1 MPHRLGHQEE
11 RNDINKTP
19 TRAELLRARQKFN
32 LDPSTVRGPG
42 FGRTQEEAVRR
53 AFGLHQQAFR
63 RRRTRFRETQ
73 GLFTTGLN
81 LSRLRALS
89 SIR

>member
-1 MPHRLGHQEE
+1 MPHQIGHEDPNRADKFREKVKLNLGIKPVDPRRIGAATVEEQRL
-11 RNDINKTP
+11 
-19 TRAELLRARQKFN
+19 QK
-32 LDPSTVRGPG
+32 
-42 FGRTQEEAVRR
+42 